1 MASLDSL
8 VVFYH
13 LKVSEIWPDKRG
25 DIRWEGS
32 CKRGDIWWEGSC
44 KRGDIWWEGS
54 CKRGATVI
62 VLYSI

>member
-44 KRGDIWWEGS
+44 KRG
-54 CKRGATVI
+54 ATVI